1 MSGADLPRV
10 PCQELIWHTCQAHID
25 EALKLSRHLQELV
38 GRPSQAHAIPA
49 ERSVPPTAS
58 VPATEPPLDQ
68 VLGAGGEATVPSGD
82 DASVPS
88 AAASDVEQAQDIPS
102 GVAEPTSVPLH
113 AALSR
118 SEAAEGQAGVMLS
131 PEGQLADL
139 QGHFN
144 VLLQVLSRLNNR
156 D

>member
-1 MSGADLPRV
+1 MSGVDLARV
-10 PCQELIWHTCQAHID
+10 QAQID

-38 GRPSQAHAIPA
+38 ARPSQAHAIPA
-49 ERSVPPTAS
+49 ERSVPQTAS
-58 VPATEPPLDQ
+58 GPATEPPLEQ
-68 VLGAGGEATVPSGD
+68 ALGAGGEATVPSGD
-82 DASVPS
+82 EAAVPS
-88 AAASDVEQAQDIPS
+88 AAASDVEQAQDIPIGLS
-102 GVAEPTSVPLH
+102 ERPSVPLH

-118 SEAAEGQAGVMLS
+118 AEAAEGQTGVMLS

-144 VLLQVLSRLNNR
+144 ALLQVLSRRCLNNR